1 MDEPRDV
8 NTTDERAR
16 RLVEAGEPS
25 AAATLILRELG
36 PEIFGFLHSA
46 LGSQADADEVFA
58 ATSERIWRSL
68 AAFQWRSSVRTWAY
82 VIARNEAARFR
93 HGARRRNAGR
103 VTPSQLED
111 VVAIVRTETR
121 SALRTEK
128 RDKVR
133 ALREELS
140 IDDRTLLILRI
151 DRDLEWPAVARIFL
165 GDEVPADDVTKR
177 EAARLRKRFQ
187 LVKQRLAE
195 RAREEGLLT

>member
-1 MDEPRDV
+1 MDELRDV
-8 NTTDERAR
+8 STTDERAR
-16 RLVEAGEPS
+16 GLAEAGDQA
-25 AAATLILRELG
+25 AAATLVLRELG
-36 PEIFGFLHSA
+36 PEIFGFLRAA
-46 LGSQADADEVFA
+46 LGSSADADEVSA

-68 AAFQWRSSVRTWAY
+68 PAFQWRSSVRTWAY
-82 VIARNEAARFR
+82 VIARNEAARFQR
-93 HGARRRNAGR
+93 GARRRNAGR

-128 RDKVR
+128 RDKIR

-140 IDDRTLLILRI
+140 IDDRTLLILRV
-151 DRDLEWPAVARIFL
+151 DRDLEWTAVARIFL
-165 GDEVPADDVTKR
+165 GDEASPDEVTKR

-187 LVKQRLAE
+187 LVRLRLVE